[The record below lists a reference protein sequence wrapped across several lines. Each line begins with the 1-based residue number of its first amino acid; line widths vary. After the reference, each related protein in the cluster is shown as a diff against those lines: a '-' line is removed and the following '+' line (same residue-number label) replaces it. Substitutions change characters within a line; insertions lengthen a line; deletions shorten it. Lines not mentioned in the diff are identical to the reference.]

1 MGDLSGKL
9 GALRLEP
16 LTANPRKT
24 YSFYDDNLHLL
35 GPLTSEYILLIT
47 LTFVQLNQNVILTQV
62 IHHFTKLKYVQ
73 YMTSCTSHIVHYIY
87 IYIYVCRIMQKLY
100 FGFAFTK
107 QYYLS
112 IFINAVF
119 GHSVVVYGTGAQSGQ
134 VLGCANIEPSLVA
147 EEEIEIS
154 FPRNGTD
161 PGDVDR
167 CVFTYTLLK
176 HALQGDT

>member
-24 YSFYDDNLHLL
+24 YALYDDNLHLL

-73 YMTSCTSHIVHYIY
+73 YMTSCTLHIVHYIY
-87 IYIYVCRIMQKLY
+87 I
-100 FGFAFTK
+100 
-107 QYYLS
+107 
-112 IFINAVF
+112 
-119 GHSVVVYGTGAQSGQ
+119 
-134 VLGCANIEPSLVA
+134 
-147 EEEIEIS
+147 
-154 FPRNGTD
+154 
-161 PGDVDR
+161 
-167 CVFTYTLLK
+167 
-176 HALQGDT
+176 